1 VQLTN
6 REAEDSFIE
15 LTVFRRTRMINLFVC
30 YISLICFR
38 GPFCVQKSDWLV
50 HGKNPKNRHQLM
62 KKPRKELIPIGD
74 IISGLLTDG
83 TLPFNPDD
91 VDIWN
96 VWEEVVGESFLGNTR
111 PSGIRNK
118 RLRVTVSDSISLQ
131 ELKFQES
138 AIKEKLNDK
147 LGRYA
152 VDKIEFRVGSR

>member
-1 VQLTN
+1 MQ
-6 REAEDSFIE
+6 
-15 LTVFRRTRMINLFVC
+15 
-30 YISLICFR
+30 
-38 GPFCVQKSDWLV
+38 
-50 HGKNPKNRHQLM
+50 
-62 KKPRKELIPIGD
+62 KPRKELTPIGD

-83 TLPFNPDD
+83 TLPFNADD

-96 VWEEVVGESFLGNTR
+96 VWDEVVGESFLGNTR

-138 AIKEKLNDK
+138 AIKEKLNEK

>member
-1 VQLTN
+1 MQ
-6 REAEDSFIE
+6 
-15 LTVFRRTRMINLFVC
+15 
-30 YISLICFR
+30 
-38 GPFCVQKSDWLV
+38 
-50 HGKNPKNRHQLM
+50 
-62 KKPRKELIPIGD
+62 KPRKELTPIGD

-96 VWEEVVGESFLGNTR
+96 VWDEVVGESFLGNTR

-118 RLRVTVSDSISLQ
+118 RLRVTVSDSVSLQ

-138 AIKEKLNDK
+138 AIKEKLNEK

-152 VDKIEFRVGSR
+152 VEKIEFRVGSR